1 MHGSVCHGLWLSCDL
16 PLLHLLSQK
25 SVVLYHLVKL
35 NIDKRL
41 VSPPRLLAR
50 ATFCLSLPMDLTS
63 MMWMGIDPDV
73 VGTASWKGGGGESG
87 DAPILRPPINPPRL
101 IRQ

>member
-1 MHGSVCHGLWLSCDL
+1 
-16 PLLHLLSQK
+16 
-25 SVVLYHLVKL
+25 
-35 NIDKRL
+35 
-41 VSPPRLLAR
+41 
-50 ATFCLSLPMDLTS
+50 MDLIS

-87 DAPILRPPINPPRL
+87 DAPILRPPINPLRL